1 MKAYA
6 ANDRVRVIAAAL
18 TTCHQHVQEFNV
30 TDDGLSSNDPVHA
43 EKWKDFPCG
52 YYGKLWVPSLSIK
65 AMMDQF
71 FPNKPLHFVSIDT
84 EGTSV
89 PLAVEFMRLED
100 RWKPLVLCV
109 EHDDQDAEE
118 ETELA
123 VVHRNAVK
131 APRFRWL
138 MENAEKQGFNLH
150 WMNNTNVILVQ
161 R

>member
-1 MKAYA
+1 M
-6 ANDRVRVIAAAL
+6 
-18 TTCHQHVQEFNV
+18 
-30 TDDGLSSNDPVHA
+30 
-43 EKWKDFPCG
+43 
-52 YYGKLWVPSLSIK
+52 PSLSIQ

-118 ETELA
+118 ETELS

-161 R
+161 K